1 MPKINNNDFVEK
13 FIDSPVSEDI
23 ASNGGIC
30 QNCFIKFNEY
40 DEHISKAEAIQMDL
54 TQLLLD
60 VRDVDDED
68 KFIEFKSEPGEEV
81 VYTEYD
87 ENMVE
92 VLPEQY
98 IDSYLPSEI
107 NSPVEIKQTPIKQN
121 AVVKSPAK
129 TKRPPAVVKA
139 VEKPRVYSNKNDK
152 DNGFIITI
160 IDGAKRY
167 TCEMC
172 LKHFVNRSRL
182 RSHRL
187 THSKVRAFR
196 CDQCGAN
203 FKTSNCLKNHI
214 RGHLNI
220 HYFCDLCE
228 NKSFRGRHELR
239 CHMDA
244 IHLGKKDHIW

>member
-1 MPKINNNDFVEK
+1 M
-13 FIDSPVSEDI
+13 DI
-23 ASNGGIC
+23 
-30 QNCFIKFNEY
+30 
-40 DEHISKAEAIQMDL
+40 

-60 VRDVDDED
+60 VRDVDEED

-92 VLPEQY
+92 VIPEQY
-98 IDSYLPSEI
+98 IDPYLSSEF
-107 NSPVEIKQTPIKQN
+107 NNPVKVKQTPSST

-129 TKRPPAVVKA
+129 PKQQAAVKS
-139 VEKPRVYSNKNDK
+139 VEPRVYSNKNDK

-160 IDGAKRY
+160 IDGVKRY
-167 TCEMC
+167 TCEVC

-187 THSKVRAFR
+187 THSKVRAFH

-203 FKTSNCLKNHI
+203 FKTSNCLKNHL

-228 NKSFRGRHELR
+228 KKSFRGKHELR

-244 IHLGKKDHIW
+244 IHLGRKDHIW